1 MKKTCVDCCN
11 EIAAARLEFL
21 PDTDYCVKCADKHN
35 PPVRARI
42 IYSHKTAG
50 ELFIAKGKEN
60 IRRLDREYTRAR

>member
-1 MKKTCVDCCN
+1 MQKCCDCSN
-11 EIAAARLEFL
+11 IIPPARLDVF
-21 PDTDYCVKCADKHN
+21 PDTEYCVNCADKHT

-50 ELFIAKGKEN
+50 ELFVAKGKEN